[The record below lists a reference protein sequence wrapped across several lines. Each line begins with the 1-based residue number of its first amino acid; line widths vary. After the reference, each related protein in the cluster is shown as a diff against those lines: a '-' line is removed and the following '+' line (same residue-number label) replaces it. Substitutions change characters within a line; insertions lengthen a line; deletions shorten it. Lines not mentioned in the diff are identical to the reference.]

1 MAKGLPLRDIPQDSV
16 NNCDGCQAGMELDE
30 YGRHIIGGGTYMACS
45 KDRYSTEV
53 NKGEGCDNETIDERI
68 TRFQKAMEAH
78 DNEHAKHSRVQDI
91 KESYYYK
98 GRRDEAMWQ
107 KEQDKDLIKNLLE
120 IVNVLSATIDPNN
133 YTREFKSKVRDSIT
147 KAEKY

>member
-1 MAKGLPLRDIPQDSV
+1 MAKGLPLRDLPQDSV

-45 KDRYSTEV
+45 KDRYSVEASKEEDIEQKWRNRLNILKENRAIDVDWEQEV
-53 NKGEGCDNETIDERI
+53 YD
-68 TRFQKAMEAH
+68 QL
-78 DNEHAKHSRVQDI
+78 I
-91 KESYYYK
+91 KQNAEFI
-98 GRRDEAMWQ
+98 RDLRKQ
-107 KEQDKDLIKNLLE
+107 KEKDAELIRNLLE